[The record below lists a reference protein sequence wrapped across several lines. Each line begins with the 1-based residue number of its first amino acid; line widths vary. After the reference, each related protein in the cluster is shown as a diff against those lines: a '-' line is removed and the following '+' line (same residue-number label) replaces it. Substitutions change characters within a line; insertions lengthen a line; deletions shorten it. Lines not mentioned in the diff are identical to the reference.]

1 MENTFHGPRSKAN
14 AQALLGAAKRLGY
27 PATVVRTTRSGYLAP
42 QDVVDGALGV
52 EHIKEGVE
60 YPAPS
65 PAPSEPPSWNWPHA
79 EAIPKPRGNGSRE
92 AWAEY
97 AEAQGVEITDDLSR
111 DDIKN
116 LVEE

>member
-1 MENTFHGPRSKAN
+1 MENAFHGPRSKAN

-27 PATVVRTTRSGYLAP
+27 PATVVKTTRSGYMAP
-42 QDVVDGALGV
+42 VDVVDAVLGV
-52 EHIKEGVE
+52 EHIQEGVE
-60 YPAPS
+60 YPPPS
-65 PAPSEPPSWNWPHA
+65 PA
-79 EAIPKPRGNGSRE
+79 IPQTTPEENLKPRGNGSRE

-97 AEAQGVEITDDLSR
+97 ATSRGVEITDDLSR